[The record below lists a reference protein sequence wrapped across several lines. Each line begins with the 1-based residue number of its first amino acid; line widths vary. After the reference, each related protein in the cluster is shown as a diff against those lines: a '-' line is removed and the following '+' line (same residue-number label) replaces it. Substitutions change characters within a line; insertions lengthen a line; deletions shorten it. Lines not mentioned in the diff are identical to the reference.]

1 MNTELKN
8 KILKLYEGFKE
19 EDNIKENRLDRWR
32 NLEPESAEFIS
43 ILIRSQ
49 QSKNVLE
56 IGTSN
61 GFSTLWLS
69 DAVKSTGGKLIS
81 VEIEESRTLLAKN
94 NLTEFGLMN
103 NVELITADA
112 KDYLAKTAPV
122 FDTIF
127 LDAERKYY
135 TEYWPEL
142 KRLLSKDGA
151 LLIVDNVIS
160 HQHQV
165 EDFQNLI
172 IEDTG
177 FTSTVVNVGKGIL
190 LVTKN

>member
-1 MNTELKN
+1 MNNELKT

-19 EDNIKENRLDRWR
+19 EDHLKENRLERWR
-32 NLEPESAEFIS
+32 NLEPESAELIS

-69 DAVKSTGGKLIS
+69 DAVQSTGGKLIS

-94 NLTEFGLMN
+94 NLTEFGLIH

-112 KDYLAKTAPV
+112 KDYLKNVLPI
-122 FDTIF
+122 FDSIF

-135 TEYWPEL
+135 SEYWPEL
-142 KRLLSKDGA
+142 KRLLSKDGS
-151 LLIVDNVIS
+151 LLMVDNFIS
-160 HQHQV
+160 HREQV
-165 EDFQNLI
+165 EDFYGLI
-172 IEDTG
+172 TEDLT
-177 FTSTVVNVGKGIL
+177 FTSTVINVGKGIL